1 MKKIFLLLLTF
12 VLAAA
17 CLGAVACGKSF
28 TVKFDGNG
36 GTLVRGS
43 ESQTVTDVSEIEEP
57 VYERAGYEFI
67 GWDTAISEIKNDA
80 TVKAL
85 WKKIFYKVTF
95 DGDGGTL
102 VSGEEIQEVNFLSE
116 IVEPVYQKNGYDFK
130 GWDKNLEEIKQTAT
144 VKAVW
149 EPKEFSL
156 FFALNE
162 GDEEMAYRRR
172 VKYGFMVENL
182 PKPEKDDYV
191 FVGWVIS
198 GQKDTYLNEGQEWRF
213 LEDVVVFAD
222 YRQNGYSISYNF
234 GGASS
239 YTGELITFYPA
250 NSTEVIDLSS
260 IVLVRTGYIFEGWS
274 MEGETGKITK
284 IKNLTKSIKLIANWT
299 EIVYHLTFMTEP
311 RYDNNSA
318 RSVIINDG
326 RTDFWV
332 KYGTTLGSTV
342 DLPTAKAKDEVEYEF
357 IGWCFYVGD
366 KKINLT
372 ANFVFNEETLAG
384 LEGTEIKVYPVMENL
399 WIGPF

>member
-28 TVKFDGNG
+28 TVTFDGNG

-43 ESQTVTDVSEIEEP
+43 ESQTVTNVSEIEEP

-102 VSGEEIQEVNFLSE
+102 VSGEEIQEVSFLSE

-149 EPKEFSL
+149 EPKEFVLVFVLSE
-156 FFALNE
+156 NE
-162 GDEEMAYRRR
+162 RLSSSVR
-172 VKYGFMVENL
+172 VKYGSKVENL
-182 PKPEKDDYV
+182 PKPEKDGYV

-213 LEDVVVFAD
+213 LEDVVVFAEF
-222 YRQNGYSISYNF
+222 RQNGYSISYDF

-239 YTGELITFYPA
+239 YSGELITFYPA

-260 IVLVRTGYIFEGWS
+260 IVLVRTGYKFEGWS
-274 MEGETGKITK
+274 IEGETGKVTK

-311 RYDNNSA
+311 RYENNSA
-318 RSVIINDG
+318 RSVIINGG

-342 DLPTAKAKDEVEYEF
+342 DLPTAKAKDEEEYKF
-357 IGWCFYVGD
+357 NGWCFYVGD

-384 LEGTEIKVYPVMENL
+384 LEGTEIKVYPVMQKL
-399 WIGPF
+399 WIGPY